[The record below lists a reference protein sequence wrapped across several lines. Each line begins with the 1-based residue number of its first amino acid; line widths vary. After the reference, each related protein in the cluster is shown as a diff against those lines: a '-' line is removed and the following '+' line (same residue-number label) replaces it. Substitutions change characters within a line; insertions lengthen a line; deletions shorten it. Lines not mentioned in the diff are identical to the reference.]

1 MAIRREAMGGA
12 AFCRLKEA
20 YDGRKA
26 VLRRWKSGGKKVV
39 GLMGYDI
46 PEEILLAAG
55 LLPFRITGYYGGE
68 RASAEKYL
76 EYSFGSVWKG
86 LWESLTSDY
95 EGLIERVVFCSSSDM
110 FLKLFYYLRAL
121 GGLEPERRLPEML
134 YLDFELTQK
143 TFKTQERNERE
154 LRDLIAAAERWS
166 GNAVS
171 AQDLRAAIALCSEYR
186 RALRAFNALRGPERC
201 TVTGSEALT
210 VIGGSMFME
219 KREAT
224 DCLRRVT
231 EEARKWPDAPGV
243 RVYYAGSVQETTE
256 VYELAEQAGL
266 SFEITTG
273 HLEDA
278 HPNTAQIT
286 LYGEDSQVSVQ
297 GASVGGGNILI
308 NRINGMA
315 VEISGQFTTLIVLHR
330 DAPGTIA
337 HVTELLGSNGINIAN
352 FRLAREQKGG
362 TAVMTIEIDGDA
374 GKELNRQVA
383 ALENVL
389 GSTMLKPI

>member
-186 RALRAFNALRGPERC
+186 RALRDFNALRGPERC

-256 VYELAEQAGL
+256 VYELVEQAGCN
-266 SFEITTG
+266 I
-273 HLEDA
+273 A
-278 HPNTAQIT
+278 
-286 LYGEDSQVSVQ
+286 GEDHDMGRRMFDTDVDERLEPVSALAERLIKRMPVSEK
-297 GASVGGGNILI
+297 GSIRARVRSLGRELDEVRPDAFITFMNNNDEAYVWDYPSVK
-308 NRINGMA
+308 A
-315 VEISGQFTTLIVLHR
+315 
-330 DAPGTIA
+330 
-337 HVTELLGSNGINIAN
+337 ELLEKRGIPDIVVQKQSWPLMEPQAL
-352 FRLAREQKGG
+352 RTQLEALAQR
-362 TAVMTIEIDGDA
+362 A
-374 GKELNRQVA
+374 KEA
-383 ALENVL
+383 
-389 GSTMLKPI
+389 K

>member
-256 VYELAEQAGL
+256 VYELAEQAGCN
-266 SFEITTG
+266 I
-273 HLEDA
+273 A
-278 HPNTAQIT
+278 
-286 LYGEDSQVSVQ
+286 GEDHDMGRRMFDTDVDERLEPVSALAERLIKRMPVSEK
-297 GASVGGGNILI
+297 GSIRARVRSLGRELDEVRPDAFITFMNNNDEAYVWDYPSVK
-308 NRINGMA
+308 A
-315 VEISGQFTTLIVLHR
+315 
-330 DAPGTIA
+330 
-337 HVTELLGSNGINIAN
+337 ELLEKRGIPDIVVQKQSWPLMEPQAL
-352 FRLAREQKGG
+352 RTQLEALAQR
-362 TAVMTIEIDGDA
+362 A
-374 GKELNRQVA
+374 KEA
-383 ALENVL
+383 
-389 GSTMLKPI
+389 K